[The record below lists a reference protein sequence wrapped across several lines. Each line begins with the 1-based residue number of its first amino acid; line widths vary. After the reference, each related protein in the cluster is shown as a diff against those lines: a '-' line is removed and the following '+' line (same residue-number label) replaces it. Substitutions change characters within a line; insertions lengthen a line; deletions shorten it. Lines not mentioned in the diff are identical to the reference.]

1 MDGKVEAK
9 RFDTIVVEQ
18 GDEEGI
24 KKAAE
29 ALKNGEVVGMP
40 TETVYGLGADAK
52 NPEAV
57 KKIYVAKGRPS
68 DNPLIVHVANKDMI
82 TPLVKEIT
90 PVAQTL
96 IDAFMPGPIT
106 VIMKKSDEIPS
117 VVSAGLD
124 TVGIRF
130 PIHPIAQKLIET
142 SGVPV
147 AAPSANLSGSP
158 SPTKV
163 SHVVKDMFGRVPYI
177 VDGGEC
183 QVGLESTVVD
193 ATGKWPQILR
203 PGKITIDQMEEALK
217 NAGIEKPAFIPDY
230 KEKPGEAP
238 RSPGM
243 KYRHYAPSCEVDIVG
258 DGSKGDFENYYKYY
272 KQIVMQAIMDER
284 TPVGLYVGEELAERL
299 KILFANKEEEI
310 EYYIYGDTENVEDA
324 SHGLFDGLRTLD
336 EKHVQLIVAPAFP
349 EEGLGIAYMN
359 RLKKAASQ
367 AEEITIRNN
376 HRRIC
381 FVCSG
386 NTCRSPLAEAIFR
399 SIFRSTG
406 PHYLID
412 DPSTEGKVIV
422 TSAGTFAKGDEPYT
436 VSSVKLAKY
445 EYDEDISTGY
455 SKIAIKERLI
465 NQDLILTMTGDGSRY
480 LRTRF
485 PDLSDRI
492 FSFQEI
498 LDDLAIP
505 NVDGEVSDPY
515 GYDYL
520 VYMETAKQIDK
531 IIRALLPE
539 ILKMW
544 GMT

>member
-1 MDGKVEAK
+1 MDANIDRK
-9 RFDTIVVEQ
+9 RFDTILVEQ

-24 KKAAE
+24 KKAAK
-29 ALKNGEVVGMP
+29 ALADGEVVGMP

-68 DNPLIVHVANKDMI
+68 DNPLIVHVASKDMI
-82 TPLVKEIT
+82 PDLVSEIT

-106 VIMKKSDEIPS
+106 VIMKKTDVIPS
-117 VVSAGLD
+117 CVSAGLD

-130 PIHPIAQKLIET
+130 PIHPVAQQLIKE

-158 SPTKV
+158 SPTKA
-163 SHVVKDMFGRVPYI
+163 SHVVKDMSGRVPYI

-193 ATGKWPQILR
+193 ATGEWPVILR
-203 PGKITIDQMEEALK
+203 PGKITINDMEEALEK
-217 NAGIEKPAFIPDY
+217 AGIKKPFVVPEY
-230 KEKPGEAP
+230 TEKPGEAP

-243 KYRHYAPSCEVDIVG
+243 KYRHYAPSCEVQIVG
-258 DGSKGDFENYYKYY
+258 DGTKSDFENYYKYY
-272 KQIVMQAIMDER
+272 KQIIMQAIMDER

-299 KILFANKEEEI
+299 KVLFANKEDEI
-310 EYYIYGDTENVEDA
+310 EYYIFGETENVDDA
-324 SHGLFDGLRTLD
+324 SHGLFDGLRSLD
-336 EKHVQLIVAPAFP
+336 EKDVKLIVAPAFP

-367 AEEITIRNN
+367 AEEITIKQN
-376 HRRIC
+376 HRRIM

-399 SIFRSTG
+399 SIFRQTG
-406 PHYLID
+406 PHTMID
-412 DPSTEGKVIV
+412 DPSIEGKVIV

-436 VSSVKLAKY
+436 VYSVRVAKY
-445 EYDEDISTGY
+445 EYDEDISNGY
-455 SKIAIKERLI
+455 SKIAIKERLVG
-465 NQDLILTMTGDGSRY
+465 QDLILTMTGDGSRY
-480 LRTRF
+480 LRNRF

-520 VYMETAKQIDK
+520 VYMETAKQLDK
-531 IIRALLPE
+531 IIRALMPE
-539 ILKMW
+539 LLKQW